1 MHPLVGTLSDL
12 SNEELH
18 KKYNELT
25 TKLNQAY
32 RFGPTS
38 VIPQMQMILENYRLE
53 IDNRNQKLKDC
64 DWAVMQD
71 VVESKGANWYNSWK
85 TYRQALRDLPD
96 TVSFKEDEYPPDFY
110 TSVNWPQEPS
120 VR

>member
-1 MHPLVGTLSDL
+1 MQSWIEWFPPLNLLNWPGFYQGKIMHPLIGNLEEL

-38 VIPQMQMILENYRLE
+38 IISQMQMVLENYKFEMDRRNRKILE
-53 IDNRNQKLKDC
+53 EI
-64 DWAVMQD
+64 
-71 VVESKGANWYNSWK
+71 ESKNDK
-85 TYRQALRDLPD
+85 
-96 TVSFKEDEYPPDFY
+96 FKGIIDI
-110 TSVNWPQEPS
+110 Q
-120 VR
+120 